1 MLKFQEHKNYLSNQ
15 DELFT
20 VKRIIKGRITLESP
34 RTIKTLAIET
44 NESGSEFVKL
54 DFGIGN
60 HILAAGGVR

>member
-1 MLKFQEHKNYLSNQ
+1 MPKFEEHKNYLSNQ

-44 NESGSEFVKL
+44 NESGEFVKL

-60 HILAAGGVR
+60 HILTAGGVR

>member
-44 NESGSEFVKL
+44 NEAGEFVKL

-60 HILAAGGVR
+60 HILTAQGVR